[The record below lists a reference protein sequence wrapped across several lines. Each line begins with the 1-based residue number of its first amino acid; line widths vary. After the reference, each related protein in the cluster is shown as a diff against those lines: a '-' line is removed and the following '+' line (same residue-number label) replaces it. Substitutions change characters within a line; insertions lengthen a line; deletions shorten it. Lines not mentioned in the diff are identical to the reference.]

1 MERFIVERRKITKRD
16 KIQNNIT
23 ISKNNWIFQLIPQQL
38 LLNGINQPTQ
48 GFYAKKERKKNERKN
63 HEDKKKEHA
72 E

>member
-1 MERFIVERRKITKRD
+1 M
-16 KIQNNIT
+16 
-23 ISKNNWIFQLIPQQL
+23 
-38 LLNGINQPTQ
+38 NQPTQ